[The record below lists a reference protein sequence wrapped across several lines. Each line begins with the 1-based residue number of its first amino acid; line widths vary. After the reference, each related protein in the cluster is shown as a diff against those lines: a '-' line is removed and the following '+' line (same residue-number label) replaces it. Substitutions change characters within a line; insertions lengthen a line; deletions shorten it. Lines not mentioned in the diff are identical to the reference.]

1 MTKPSSERADELRAL
16 LDAYAYE
23 YYVLDEPT
31 VPDAE
36 YDRLYREL
44 LALEAKHPE
53 LITPQSPTQRVGGAP
68 AEGFAEV
75 RHAVPMLSLDNVFTE
90 SELRDFDR
98 RVRDRLDEPG
108 PIEYTAEPKLDGL
121 AVSLLYEDGRLTRG
135 ATRGDGT
142 TGEDITGNV
151 RTIKAIPLA
160 LRGEGWPRIL
170 EVRGEVFMPKA
181 GFERMNRD
189 LAARELKTFVNP
201 RNAAA
206 GALRQLDPAITAT
219 RPLRFYG
226 YGYGLVEGGEL
237 PDRQSDI
244 LDRFRAWG
252 VPVNPRLNVTR
263 GPQAC
268 QAYYEQLGK
277 DRDDL
282 DYEIDGVVYKVN
294 DIASQRKLGFVSR
307 APRWATAHKFPAQEE
322 LTVVEAVEF
331 QVGRTGALTPVAR
344 LTPVFVG
351 GVTVSNATL
360 HNMDELGRKDVRV
373 GDTVY
378 VRRAGD
384 VIPEVVRVLP
394 ERRPEGAQPVGLPAA
409 CPVCGSAVVRPEGEV
424 VARCSGGLVCGAQ
437 RKEGIKHFASR
448 KALDIEGLG
457 EVLVEQLVDTGLIED
472 VADLF
477 HLTAEQI
484 QDLPLMAEKSS
495 NNLVEAIAARKRT
508 ELSRLIYALG
518 IPGVG
523 ETVAADL
530 AKHFTDKGELDGL
543 MNAGV
548 DAFIQNQGVK
558 GIGPGTAEKLTA
570 FLETLEEDLEPENPI
585 DMLCDGVKRLRK
597 ESAETL
603 WERYGS
609 VRSLKALRP
618 EDVVNET
625 RTIIPGVGPVIAEQ
639 IQSFFA
645 QERNRKVVNKLLD
658 AGLTWNV
665 PEETAVEASDLQG
678 KTFVL
683 TGTLASMTRSEAK
696 TKLQA
701 LGGKVT
707 GSVSKNTDYVIAGTD
722 PGSKVRKAEA
732 LGVEILDEAAFSA
745 LIRESG

>member
-1 MTKPSSERADELRAL
+1 MTGVQTCAL
-16 LDAYAYE
+16 
-23 YYVLDEPT
+23 
-31 VPDAE
+31 
-36 YDRLYREL
+36 
-44 LALEAKHPE
+44 
-53 LITPQSPTQRVGGAP
+53 
-68 AEGFAEV
+68 
-75 RHAVPMLSLDNVFTE
+75 
-90 SELRDFDR
+90 
-98 RVRDRLDEPG
+98 
-108 PIEYTAEPKLDGL
+108 PIY
-121 AVSLLYEDGRLTRG
+121 
-135 ATRGDGT
+135 
-142 TGEDITGNV
+142 
-151 RTIKAIPLA
+151 
-160 LRGEGWPRIL
+160 
-170 EVRGEVFMPKA
+170 
-181 GFERMNRD
+181 
-189 LAARELKTFVNP
+189 LKTFVNP

-206 GALRQLDPAITAT
+206 GALRQLDPAVTNT

-226 YGYGLVEGGEL
+226 YGYGLVEGGAL
-237 PDRQSDI
+237 PDRQSDV
-244 LDRFRAWG
+244 LQRFRAWG
-252 VPVNPRLNVTR
+252 VPVNPRLDVAC

-268 QAYYEQLGK
+268 QAYYDQLGK
-277 DRDDL
+277 DRDGL

-294 DIASQRKLGFVSR
+294 DLAHQRKLGFVSR

-344 LTPVFVG
+344 LKPVFVG

-394 ERRPEGAQPVGLPAA
+394 ERRPEDAQPVGLPAA

-457 EVLVEQLVDTGLIED
+457 DVLVEQMVDAGLIED

-477 HLTAEQI
+477 HLTSEQI
-484 QDLPLMAEKSS
+484 QTLPLMAEKSS
-495 NNLVEAIAARKRT
+495 TNLVEAIAARKQT

-530 AKHFTDKGELDGL
+530 ARYFAGQGELDGL

-548 DAFIQNQGVK
+548 ADFNQKQGIK
-558 GIGPGTAEKLTA
+558 GIGPKIAENLIT
-570 FLETLEEDLEPENPI
+570 FLKTLQEDLEPDNPV
-585 DMLCDGVKRLRK
+585 DMLSDGVTRLSRK
-597 ESAETL
+597 LAQTL
-603 WERYGS
+603 WDRYGS
-609 VRSLKALRP
+609 IRSLKALQS
-618 EDVVNET
+618 EDIVNET
-625 RTIIPGVGPVIAEQ
+625 RIIIPGVGSIIAEQ

-645 QERNRKVVNKLLD
+645 QERNRKVVDKLLD
-658 AGLTWNV
+658 AGLSWNV
-665 PEETAVEASDLQG
+665 REQTAVEEQSLEG

-683 TGTLASMTRSEAK
+683 TGTLASMTRGEAK
-696 TKLQA
+696 AKLQA

-707 GSVSKNTDYVIAGTD
+707 GSVSKNTDYVIAGAD
-722 PGSKVRKAEA
+722 PGSKVKKAEA
-732 LGVEILDEAAFSA
+732 LGVGILDEAAFLV
-745 LIRESG
+745 LIRESS